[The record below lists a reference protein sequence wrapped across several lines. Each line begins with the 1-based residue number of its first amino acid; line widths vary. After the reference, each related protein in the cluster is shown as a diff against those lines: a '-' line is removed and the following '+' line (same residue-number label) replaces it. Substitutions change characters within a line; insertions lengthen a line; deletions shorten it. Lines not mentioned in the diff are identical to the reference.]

1 MTGRGDGGDAGG
13 GRRSAGVGWFGAGG
27 RNGGGLLWIPI
38 QIGREEGGRVGGV
51 GARVR
56 LLEWIRGVGSGIRP
70 AGPFGLMACW
80 LAGPFGPGGGGFF
93 LFIFFLFCSFSFY
106 LFSFIVLIQL
116 RAHKYFINLCFLYYN
131 YLCNIWH

>member
-1 MTGRGDGGDAGG
+1 MGSERG
-13 GRRSAGVGWFGAGG
+13 SGVSS
-27 RNGGGLLWIPI
+27 PI
-38 QIGREEGGRVGGV
+38 QIGSGGGEGVAMWGGSGSEWVRVSVATGLWGV
-51 GARVR
+51 G
-56 LLEWIRGVGSGIRP
+56 WP